1 MDPKVA
7 VLRAAFLFSTCA
19 LFDSLVLIGIGLLIG
34 INASLVFP
42 ISIALAIIWI
52 LFVYQKIDSLI
63 LRKINAQPL
72 KRQNHPRFTNLVEG
86 ICVAYGFRSPSL
98 HVVEDVAPN
107 MMMVGR
113 DPLHSSLVVTTGL
126 LERVR
131 RAELEGL
138 VTHELSRSRNRTS
151 FLEGALAI
159 LVAWPWSFMP
169 NLVSRLSMKFID
181 SWAIAETD
189 IAAVKLTRY
198 PPGLASALESIRSD
212 GREPTH
218 NPKFCRHMWVNPPSE
233 SLINTSFSTND
244 RIAALAEL

>member
-7 VLRAAFLFSTCA
+7 VLRAAFLFSVCA
-19 LFDSLVLIGIGLLIG
+19 LFDSLVLIAVGLIIGLNI
-34 INASLVFP
+34 ALVLP

-52 LFVYQKIDSLI
+52 LFIYQKIDSLI
-63 LRKINAQPL
+63 LRKIKAQPL
-72 KRQNHPRFTNLVEG
+72 HREKYPRFVNLVEG
-86 ICVAYGFRSPSL
+86 VCVAYGFRSPTL

-113 DPLHSSLVVTTGL
+113 DPQHSSLVVTTGL

-131 RAELEGL
+131 RSELEGL
-138 VTHELSRSRNRTS
+138 ITHELSRSRNRTS

-159 LVAWPWSFMP
+159 LIAWPWSFMP
-169 NLVSRLSMKFID
+169 NLVSRLSMRFMD

-189 IAAVKLTRY
+189 VAAVKLTRY
-198 PPGLASALESIRSD
+198 PPGLASGLENIRSD

-218 NPKFCRHMWVNPPSE
+218 NPRFCRHMWVNPPSE
-233 SLINTSFSTND
+233 PLITSSFSIND